1 LKPGFAAAEN
11 QLGYLAARAGETA
24 AAEQHFRKA
33 LATMPRFADAA
44 NNLGTLLGQ
53 EGHDAEA
60 EACFRSALSANP
72 RSVRAWVNLA
82 ATLGSESRLAE
93 ARAAV
98 ESALRI
104 DPQDSD
110 ALQLRQMLSTAG
122 TNEGAVPGTA
132 GPALGSAARPP
143 Q

>member
-1 LKPGFAAAEN
+1 
-11 QLGYLAARAGETA
+11 
-24 AAEQHFRKA
+24 
-33 LATMPRFADAA
+33 MPRFAEAA

-82 ATLGSESRLAE
+82 ATLASESQFVE

-98 ESALRI
+98 ESALRVA
-104 DPQDSD
+104 PQDSD
-110 ALQLRQMLSTAG
+110 ALQLQQMLSTAQNNG
-122 TNEGAVPGTA
+122 EALPGPTPD
-132 GPALGSAARPP
+132 GGGSAARTP

>member
-1 LKPGFAAAEN
+1 
-11 QLGYLAARAGETA
+11 
-24 AAEQHFRKA
+24 
-33 LATMPRFADAA
+33 MPRFADAA

-53 EGHDAEA
+53 EGHDAQA

-82 ATLGSESRLAE
+82 ATLGSESRLPE
-93 ARAAV
+93 ARAAI

-110 ALQLRQMLSTAG
+110 ALQLRQMLSTARNNG
-122 TNEGAVPGTA
+122 EAVPGPA
-132 GPALGSAARPP
+132 GQALGSAARTP